1 MITQI
6 IFVVNKGQVTLFQQT
21 LQKGTSD
28 PSASKILIACLS
40 KFSFVI
46 LTKPKAQPSASLK
59 VLTKLQ
65 LLRLD
70 QNQPQNFRSNFSL
83 KSQTSNLDQ
92 TASILWPNIAQT
104 YTSNSRPNCRQPSSA
119 STSATLTTSSKA
131 RITSVKSTKQQSV
144 GQSVTD
150 KSRQRSD
157 LGPRKI
163 NISKHEAVMV
173 STTCWDWKSD
183 HYWDFH
189 LCLSTATWFFFQVMY
204 SELNNCAGNIA
215 TLISI
220 LENYQNACEKFSTAG
235 ALWISSVPQVTWQIL
250 PSWVKSLSCNLIPPD
265 TLSRLFADRPPP

>member
-6 IFVVNKGQVTLFQQT
+6 LFVVNKGQVTLFQQT

-70 QNQPQNFRSNFSL
+70 QNQPQNFRSHFSL
-83 KSQTSNLDQ
+83 KSQISNLDQ

-131 RITSVKSTKQQSV
+131 RITSVKSTKQELVSEWV
-144 GQSVTD
+144 G
-150 KSRQRSD
+150 
-157 LGPRKI
+157 
-163 NISKHEAVMV
+163 
-173 STTCWDWKSD
+173 
-183 HYWDFH
+183 
-189 LCLSTATWFFFQVMY
+189 
-204 SELNNCAGNIA
+204 
-215 TLISI
+215 
-220 LENYQNACEKFSTAG
+220 
-235 ALWISSVPQVTWQIL
+235 
-250 PSWVKSLSCNLIPPD
+250 
-265 TLSRLFADRPPP
+265 

>member
-1 MITQI
+1 MIL
-6 IFVVNKGQVTLFQQT
+6 GQLRMGARQTKNAPLLQPQT
-21 LQKGTSD
+21 LDQRYALKSWPNSFNVATKIKAQKLIQS
-28 PSASKILIACLS
+28 SASK
-40 KFSFVI
+40 
-46 LTKPKAQPSASLK
+46 
-59 VLTKLQ
+59 
-65 LLRLD
+65 
-70 QNQPQNFRSNFSL
+70 
-83 KSQTSNLDQ
+83 
-92 TASILWPNIAQT
+92 
-104 YTSNSRPNCRQPSSA
+104 SRPNCRQPSSA

-144 GQSVTD
+144 SQSVTD

-183 HYWDFH
+183 HYGDFH
-189 LCLSTATWFFFQVMY
+189 LCFSTATWFFFQVMY

-235 ALWISSVPQVTWQIL
+235 AIWISSVPQVTWQIL